1 MQAKDIRELSDQELA
16 SKESE
21 LRESIFRFR
30 LRRGTNQLE
39 SSAALR
45 LAKRDLARVKTVQ
58 NEREKTRGERA

>member
-1 MQAKDIRELSDQELA
+1 MRAKDIRELSDQELD

-45 LAKRDLARVKTVQ
+45 SAKRDLARVKTVKNQ
-58 NEREKTRGERA
+58 REKTRGDQG